1 MTTDAKTLYQGS
13 LSATH
18 AAENQGLTQMERQL
32 GGLDSYPE
40 YAALLR
46 RHVQTTRE
54 QLARIERAL
63 EEAGGSVSGIKEA
76 VTNTAGAIG
85 ATVHGLF
92 GDETLKNLYAG
103 YAFQYHQ
110 IAAYKSLAIE
120 AEEAGFSVHRSWIE
134 QSITEEKQ
142 AAAEVEAL
150 IEPVT
155 RTYMKRM
162 QQGDAGDAKN

>member
-1 MTTDAKTLYQGS
+1 MPTDAKTLYQGS

-46 RHVQTTRE
+46 RHVETTRG
-54 QLARIERAL
+54 QLTRIERAL

-85 ATVHGLF
+85 ATVHGMF
-92 GDETLKNLYAG
+92 GDETLKNLFAG
-103 YAFQYHQ
+103 YAYQYHQ
-110 IAAYKSLAIE
+110 IADYKSLAVI
-120 AEEAGFSVHRSWIE
+120 AEEAGFSIHRSWIQE
-134 QSITEEKQ
+134 SIREEEE
-142 AAAEVEAL
+142 AARGVEAL

-155 RTYMKRM
+155 RAYMKRM

>member
-1 MTTDAKTLYQGS
+1 MPTDAKTLYQGS

-46 RHVQTTRE
+46 RHIVVTKE
-54 QLARIERAL
+54 QLDRIERAL
-63 EEAGGSVSGIKEA
+63 KDAGGSVSGIKEA

-85 ATVHGLF
+85 ATVHAMF

-110 IAAYKSLAIE
+110 IAAYTSLATI
-120 AEEAGFSVHRSWIE
+120 AEEAGFSIHRSWIE
-134 QSITEEKQ
+134 KSVAEEKE
-142 AAAEVEAL
+142 AAKAVEAL

-162 QQGDAGDAKN
+162 EQGDAGDAKN

>member
-32 GGLDSYPE
+32 DRLTDYPE

-46 RHVQTTRE
+46 RHVETTRG

-63 EEAGGSVSGIKEA
+63 EEAGGSVAGVKEA

-85 ATVHGLF
+85 ATVHALF

-103 YAFQYHQ
+103 YAYQYHQ
-110 IAAYKSLAIE
+110 IAAYTSLATI
-120 AEEAGFSVHRSWIE
+120 ADEAGYSAHRSWIE
-134 QSITEEKQ
+134 QSIREEKE
-142 AAAEVEAL
+142 AADAVEAL

-162 QQGDAGDAKN
+162 ERGDAGEAKN